1 MEKERDKQEAMNIMN
16 LIHKN
21 DSKVQFYLGLPSYD
35 SYLNLFRFVKDS
47 FPHGFFLT
55 RKGKQK
61 HSLSAEEQCC
71 LTLMRL
77 RLGLRVEDHADRFHI
92 SSTTVSRYIHW
103 WISAMYASLVP
114 TLVFW
119 PERHDVRATLPI
131 SFRKHFR
138 KCISIIDCFEI
149 RLDLS
154 IKLKKRASTF
164 STYKSSNTVKY
175 LIGITP
181 QGHISFISPGYGGRV
196 SDKFI
201 VQDSGFLDFLKPGDL
216 VIADRGF
223 LVHEDVA
230 LCGASMM
237 TPAFKGKRKQLDRS
251 ETEESRM
258 LAKVRIHVER
268 VIGTLKKKFSILM
281 TELCHEMLTND
292 HLDVPLIDKIVH
304 ICCALLNWNPSIVP
318 LY

>member
-1 MEKERDKQEAMNIMN
+1 MEQERDKHATRNIMN
-16 LIHKN
+16 LIQKS
-21 DSKVQFYLGLPSYD
+21 DCKIQFYLGLPSYE
-35 SYLNLFRFVKDS
+35 SFWNLFRFVKDS
-47 FPHGFFLT
+47 FPRSFFLT
-55 RKGKQK
+55 KKGKQK

-77 RLGLRVEDHADRFHI
+77 RLGLRVEDLADRFQV
-92 SSTTVSRYIHW
+92 SKNTASRYIHW

-119 PERHDVRATLPI
+119 PERHDVRATLPL

-149 RLDLS
+149 RLDRP

-164 STYKSSNTVKY
+164 STYKSSNTVKF

-201 VQDSGFLDFLKPGDL
+201 VQDSGFLKFLKPSDL

-223 LVHEDVA
+223 LVHDDVA
-230 LCGASMM
+230 MCGATMK
-237 TPAFKGKRKQLDRS
+237 TPAFKGTRKQLKRS

-268 VIGTLKKKFSILM
+268 VIGTLKQKFSILM
-281 TELCHEMLTND
+281 TELCPEMLRND
-292 HLDVPLIDKIVH
+292 HLDVPFIDKIVH
-304 ICCALLNWNPSIVP
+304 VSCALLNWHPSIVP